1 MFLLI
6 PNQVLPW
13 KEMPYLNPKLSL
25 NPEELPMESKWSLED
40 DTNAFALQ
48 ISCRQEQIMLDIDI
62 SSRGLEQLLVF
73 VTSEDGRNAELQL
86 SFRKSTQNN

>member
-1 MFLLI
+1 
-6 PNQVLPW
+6 
-13 KEMPYLNPKLSL
+13 
-25 NPEELPMESKWSLED
+25 
-40 DTNAFALQ
+40 
-48 ISCRQEQIMLDIDI
+48 MLDIDI